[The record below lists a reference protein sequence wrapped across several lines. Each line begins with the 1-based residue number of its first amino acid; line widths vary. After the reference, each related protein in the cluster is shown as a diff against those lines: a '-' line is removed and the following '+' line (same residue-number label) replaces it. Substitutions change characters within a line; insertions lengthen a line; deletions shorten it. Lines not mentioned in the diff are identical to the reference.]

1 MPIFEL
7 KESTM
12 CGWGYMHGLFGS
24 IFMMFFG
31 LVFWIVII
39 GAAYLVIRNISQKGG
54 NLLSSETPLDIL
66 KKRYARG
73 EITKDEFEQMKR
85 DLLT

>member
-1 MPIFEL
+1 
-7 KESTM
+7 M
-12 CGWGYMHGLFGS
+12 CGWGWMHGLGLGG
-24 IFMMFFG
+24 IFAMFFG

-39 GAAYLVIRNISQKGG
+39 GAAYLIIRNISQKGG
-54 NLLSSETPLDIL
+54 NLLSPETPLDIL